1 MALSLGVSVGDKIA
15 VGDSVVEVRAIHAPK
30 TMVVSVDSG
39 AAITVSDNKAH
50 PVEILPG
57 VRTFVGVGP
66 GKHSSGSRLAFEAPK
81 TIPIRLLSEKNAV
94 SAQPLASPEL
104 DIAPKP
110 PDETA
115 LFINGVFEDT
125 LLEILKNQKAHPGRH
140 HYLQPYSTSRILLLA
155 KSAPTPE
162 KPVTLYFSVTK
173 SLNLVLF
180 RAKAVGWQDK
190 RKLTNDD
197 LAHLNE
203 DIHKYQPSEENIYLE
218 GQDGKPCVNLIHIVD
233 LEKMEPS
240 YPVSCLNKVT
250 DGKPL
255 KNRER
260 AGGWVPVRPSPDWL
274 GTLPQAV
281 LEDVDKELAKRVG
294 ESLKDSAAL
303 RLKRL
308 AAAQKLPEA
317 IQVVSKVYRRNP
329 DVIAEV
335 LHRALGKCEGCLSPA
350 PFERASD
357 GSPYLEVHHRILL
370 SQGGED
376 TVANAFALC
385 PNCHRK
391 LHFGKIDSPIE
402 F

>member
-30 TMVVSVDSG
+30 TMVVSVDG
-39 AAITVSDNKAH
+39 GEAITVDDNKAH

-66 GKHSSGSRLAFEAPK
+66 GKHSSANRLAFEAPK
-81 TIPIRLLSEKNAV
+81 TVPIRLLAAK
-94 SAQPLASPEL
+94 SAESALPVAYPEP
-104 DIAPKP
+104 DTAPKP
-110 PDETA
+110 PNETA
-115 LFINGVFEDT
+115 LFINGVYEET
-125 LLEILKNQKAHPGRH
+125 LLEILKHQKATPKRH
-140 HYLQPYSTSRILLLA
+140 YYLQPYSPSRILLLA
-155 KSAPTPE
+155 NSYPTPE
-162 KPVTLYFSVTK
+162 TPVTLYFSLTK
-173 SLNLVLF
+173 ELNRICY
-180 RAKAVGWQDK
+180 RAKAVDWQDK
-190 RKLTNDD
+190 RKLTSDD
-197 LAHLNE
+197 IDRLTE
-203 DIHKYQPSEENIYLE
+203 DIQKYQTSEGSIYLVAP
-218 GQDGKPCVNLIHIVD
+218 DGKQCVNLIHIVD

-274 GTLPQAV
+274 GILPQAV
-281 LEDVDKELAKRVG
+281 LEDVDKELAKRVSD
-294 ESLKDSAAL
+294 SLKDSSAL
-303 RLKRL
+303 RQKRL
-308 AAAQKLPEA
+308 ANAPKLPEA

-335 LHRALGKCEGCLSPA
+335 LCRAKGECEECHFPA

-357 GSPYLEVHHRILL
+357 GSPYLEVHHRIML
-370 SQGGED
+370 SQDGED
-376 TVANAFALC
+376 TVENALALC

-391 LHFGKIDSPIE
+391 LHFGKITILN
-402 F
+402 